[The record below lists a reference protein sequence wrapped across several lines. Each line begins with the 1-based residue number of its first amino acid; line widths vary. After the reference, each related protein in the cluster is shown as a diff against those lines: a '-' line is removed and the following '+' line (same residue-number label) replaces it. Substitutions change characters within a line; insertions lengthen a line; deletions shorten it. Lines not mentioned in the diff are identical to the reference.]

1 LYQRLQGY
9 IAKKRDPTMIDR
21 KGIISFL
28 IITFGITYAIE
39 GTLILAGLRFTGVP
53 LLYSQLII
61 AGVMWVPTVATV
73 LTIKLVTHE
82 GFAITNL
89 RIGAWRPYLIS
100 ALVVPVCFMITY
112 TLTWLLGLG
121 QPDWQLADFRALMTS
136 TGAETSTMPPSAVI
150 LPAVFLA
157 SLFLGPTINGIFGFG
172 EEFGWRGYLL
182 PKLIPLGKLKA
193 YTILGVIWGL
203 WHSPLIVVGFNY
215 PGYPFLGIVG
225 MALMTTTIG
234 IYINELTLRNRS
246 SILAGW
252 IHGAFNGQAYGI
264 WRILFPKVNPL
275 VGGFT
280 GVVGAT
286 VWLILGLWKVHR
298 GRSDTTLSGD

>member
-1 LYQRLQGY
+1 
-9 IAKKRDPTMIDR
+9 
-21 KGIISFL
+21 
-28 IITFGITYAIE
+28 
-39 GTLILAGLRFTGVP
+39 
-53 LLYSQLII
+53 
-61 AGVMWVPTVATV
+61 MWVPTVATV

-89 RIGAWRPYLIS
+89 RIGTWRPYLAS
-100 ALVVPVCFMITY
+100 ALVVPACFVIIY

-121 QPDWQLADFRALMTS
+121 QPDWQLADFRALITS
-136 TGAETSTMPPSAVI
+136 TGVETSTMPPSAVI
-150 LPAVFLA
+150 LPGVFLA

-203 WHSPLIVVGFNY
+203 WHAPLIMVGFNY

-252 IHGAFNGQAYGI
+252 IHGTFNGQAYGI
-264 WRILFPKVNPL
+264 WRILFPNVNPL
-275 VGGFT
+275 AGGFT

-286 VWLILGLWKVHR
+286 VWLILGLWKVYR
-298 GRSDTTLSGD
+298 GRADTTLSGD

>member
-1 LYQRLQGY
+1 
-9 IAKKRDPTMIDR
+9 MIDR

-28 IITFGITYAIE
+28 IITFGITYIIE
-39 GTLILAGLRFTGVP
+39 GTLILRGLRLTGAPP
-53 LLYSQLII
+53 LYGQLII
-61 AGVMWVPTVATV
+61 AGVMWVPTLATV

-89 RIGAWRPYLIS
+89 RIGAWRPYLVS
-100 ALVVPVCFMITY
+100 ALVVPACFIITY
-112 TLTWLLGLG
+112 ALTWLLGLG

-136 TGAETSTMPPSAVI
+136 TGAETSTMPSSAVI
-150 LPAVFLA
+150 LPALFLA

-182 PKLIPLGKLKA
+182 PKLMPLGKLKA
-193 YTILGVIWGL
+193 YTLLGVIWGL
-203 WHSPLIVVGFNY
+203 WHAPLIVVGFNY

-225 MALMTTTIG
+225 MVVMTTIIG

-264 WRILFPKVNPL
+264 WRILFPDVNPL
-275 VGGFT
+275 IGGFT
-280 GVVGAT
+280 GVVGAI
-286 VWLILGLWKVHR
+286 VWLILGLWKVYG
-298 GRSDTTLSGD
+298 GRADTTLSGD

>member
-1 LYQRLQGY
+1 ML
-9 IAKKRDPTMIDR
+9 DR

-28 IITFGITYAIE
+28 IIAFGITYAIE
-39 GTLILAGLRFTGVP
+39 GTLILAGFRLTGVP
-53 LLYSQLII
+53 PLYGQFII
-61 AGVMWVPTVATV
+61 AGVMWVPAVATV
-73 LTIKLVTHE
+73 LTIKSITHE
-82 GFAITNL
+82 GFAITNF
-89 RIGAWRPYLIS
+89 RIGALRPYLTS
-100 ALVVPVCFMITY
+100 ALVVPACFIATY

-121 QPDWQLADFRALMTS
+121 QPDWQLADFRAFLAAA
-136 TGAETSTMPPSAVI
+136 GAETSTMPSPALI

-193 YTILGVIWGL
+193 YTIVGVIWGL
-203 WHSPLIVVGFNY
+203 WHAPLIVVGFNY
-215 PGYPFLGIVG
+215 PGYPLLGIVG
-225 MALMTTTIG
+225 MVVMTTAIG

-252 IHGAFNGQAYGI
+252 IHGAFNGQVYGI
-264 WRILFPKVNPL
+264 WRILFPNVNPL
-275 VGGFT
+275 IGGFT
-280 GVVGAT
+280 GVIGVT

-298 GRSDTTLSGD
+298 GRVVTTLSGD

>member
-1 LYQRLQGY
+1 
-9 IAKKRDPTMIDR
+9 MIDR

-39 GTLILAGLRFTGVP
+39 GTLILAGFRLTGVP
-53 LLYSQLII
+53 PLYGQLII
-61 AGVMWVPTVATV
+61 AGVMWVPAVATV
-73 LTIKLVTHE
+73 LTIKLITHE
-82 GFAITNL
+82 GFAITNF
-89 RIGAWRPYLIS
+89 RIGALRPYLTS
-100 ALVVPVCFMITY
+100 ALVVPACFIATY

-121 QPDWQLADFRALMTS
+121 QPDWQLEDFRAFLAS
-136 TGAETSTMPPSAVI
+136 TGVETSTMPTSALI
-150 LPAVFLA
+150 LPTIFLA

-193 YTILGVIWGL
+193 YTIVGVIWGL
-203 WHSPLIVVGFNY
+203 WHAPLIVVGFNY
-215 PGYPFLGIVG
+215 PGYPLLGIVG
-225 MALMTTTIG
+225 MVVMTTAIG

-252 IHGAFNGQAYGI
+252 IHGAFNGQVYGI
-264 WRILFPKVNPL
+264 WRILFPNVNPL
-275 VGGFT
+275 IGGFT
-280 GVVGAT
+280 GVIGVT

-298 GRSDTTLSGD
+298 GRVVTTLSGD

>member
-1 LYQRLQGY
+1 
-9 IAKKRDPTMIDR
+9 MIDR

-39 GTLILAGLRFTGVP
+39 GTLILAGFRLTGVP
-53 LLYSQLII
+53 PLYGQFII
-61 AGVMWVPTVATV
+61 AGVMWVPAVATV
-73 LTIKLVTHE
+73 LTIKLITHE
-82 GFAITNL
+82 GFAITNF
-89 RIGAWRPYLIS
+89 RIGALRPYLTS
-100 ALVVPVCFMITY
+100 ALVVPACFIATY

-121 QPDWQLADFRALMTS
+121 QPDWQLTDFRAFLAS
-136 TGAETSTMPPSAVI
+136 TGAETSTMPSLALI

-193 YTILGVIWGL
+193 YTIVGVVWGL
-203 WHSPLIVVGFNY
+203 WHAPLIVVGFNY
-215 PGYPFLGIVG
+215 PGYPLLGIVG
-225 MALMTTTIG
+225 MLVMTTAIG

-252 IHGAFNGQAYGI
+252 IHGAFNGQVYGI
-264 WRILFPKVNPL
+264 WRILFPDVNPL
-275 VGGFT
+275 IGGFT
-280 GVVGAT
+280 GVIGVT
-286 VWLILGLWKVHR
+286 VWLILGFWKVHR
-298 GRSDTTLSGD
+298 GRVVTTLSGD